1 MARTIVD
8 DLKGQSFSVNAK
20 RKPLYHAAAVMA
32 SGNMVALFDVALEM
46 LSHCGLTPKAAR
58 RVLLPLVESTVRN
71 LLVSEPAHALTGTFG
86 RGDLATVKLHME
98 AISSAGISDALKLY
112 RLLGKRAVALA
123 RKNGVE
129 PGILR
134 EIRKALDGGN

>member
-8 DLKGQSFSVNAK
+8 DLKGQSFSVSAK

-46 LSHCGLTPKAAR
+46 LAHCGLTPKAAR

-71 LLVSEPAHALTGTFG
+71 LLVSAPAHALTGTFA

-98 AISSAGISDALKLY
+98 AISGAGISDALKLY